1 MKSNS
6 KKPYIIGAV
15 IVVLALVM
23 AMYSFK
29 STLTAYVSVSE
40 AKVSPRTVQVAG
52 VVVKGSKHYDVES
65 NRLRF
70 TLQEDSGDRMK
81 VEYSGRKP
89 ANFDDVTKVV
99 SIGKYN
105 GKRGVFVAT
114 ELLVKC
120 PTKYEGRVKGK

>member
-1 MKSNS
+1 MKSTS
-6 KKPYIIGAV
+6 RKSYIIGAV
-15 IVVLALVM
+15 IVVLALIM

-40 AKVSPRTVQVAG
+40 AKVSPRVVQVAG
-52 VVVKGSKHYDVES
+52 LVVKGSDRYDLGS
-65 NRLRF
+65 NKLLF
-70 TLQEDSGDRMK
+70 TLREDSGDEMAI
-81 VEYSGRKP
+81 EYDGHKP

-105 GKRGVFVAT
+105 TKKDLFVAS

-120 PTKYEGRVKGK
+120 PTKYEGRVKGE

>member
-1 MKSNS
+1 MKDRS

-15 IVVLALVM
+15 IVALALTM

-52 VVVKGSKHYDVES
+52 FVVKGSKHYDPQGH
-65 NRLRF
+65 RLLF
-70 TLQEDSGDRMK
+70 TLQEDSGERMD
-81 VEYSGRKP
+81 VEYDGRKP

-99 SIGKYN
+99 SVGKYDAN
-105 GKRGVFVAT
+105 SGVFVAT

-120 PTKYEGRVKGK
+120 PTKYEGRVKGE